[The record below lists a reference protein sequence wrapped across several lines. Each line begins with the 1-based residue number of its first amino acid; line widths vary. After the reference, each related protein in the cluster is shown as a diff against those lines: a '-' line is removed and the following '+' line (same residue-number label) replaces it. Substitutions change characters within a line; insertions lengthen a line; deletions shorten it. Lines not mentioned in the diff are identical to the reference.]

1 MSSSD
6 LPPVLSS
13 TKNEVRDKKGKGSEI
28 AQWEDDLRKS
38 LAEKKAKA
46 AQAPVLSKQ
55 QQALVQAQL
64 SKEADV
70 RAKVNEINIKLK
82 RGLCLVESL
91 IETSVDE
98 FRVYIS
104 SIVSLL
110 LDGALAKGSLLVGN
124 LALDTYLVCLLVQFS
139 PAMT

>member
-124 LALDTYLVCLLVQFS
+124 LALDTYLVCLLVRFS